1 MTNCGRGG
9 SRTPTWML
17 TVSLTSVYVKDEKIL
32 GKLSYKVECVLT
44 ACSNGFVNIITRTN
58 TQ

>member
-17 TVSLTSVYVKDEKIL
+17 TVSLTSVYVKDENRL
-32 GKLSYKVECVLT
+32 GKLSYNIECVLT
-44 ACSNGFVNIITRTN
+44 ACSKGLVITITSC
-58 TQ
+58 